1 MLDGRWFRSQRCT
14 RSIHQTEFL
23 NNAATV
29 FVMAPIAAGFA
40 KKAGI
45 QPDAF
50 LMAVAIGAGCDV

>member
-40 KKAGI
+40 KKLG
-45 QPDAF
+45 F
-50 LMAVAIGAGCDV
+50 SLTHS